1 VTITSLASVCGLY
14 LCGGGS
20 KGRNASNTRD
30 SAPSEDDL
38 MEVLRGHDDE
48 IELASRPSPEKI
60 WALRS
65 GAGGGVGETC
75 KGE

>member
-14 LCGGGS
+14 LCGGGI
-20 KGRNASNTRD
+20 KGGNASNTRG

-48 IELASRPSPEKI
+48 IELASRPSQEKI
-60 WALRS
+60 WALRG
-65 GAGGGVGETC
+65 GAGGRGRWGNV
-75 KGE
+75 